1 MATYYFALY
10 PIFRTSIIPMFPWRK
25 EKEKLFP
32 YVEVPI
38 VLMGSLEVQEH
49 LGLVA
54 SSVPPSREPT

>member
-1 MATYYFALY
+1 
-10 PIFRTSIIPMFPWRK
+10 MFPWRK

-32 YVEVPI
+32 FVEVPI